1 MLYGGSLCCLIEGRH
16 ALWKD
21 SILSVGGWHAVWG
34 IRVVSWIAWCYVLG
48 GLYTLYSTYSVR
60 LLVSVWLMVNV
71 RLVLLIVPRMYHHSI
86 GSWKPS
92 TTVTKN
98 RGLLKYSVL
107 LVS

>member
-1 MLYGGSLCCLIEGRH
+1 MLYGRTLYC
-16 ALWKD
+16 
-21 SILSVGGWHAVWG
+21 SVGGWHAVWG
-34 IRVVSWIAWCYVLG
+34 IHVVSWIAWCYVLG

-60 LLVSVWLMVNV
+60 LLVSVRLMVNV

-98 RGLLKYSVL
+98 RRLLKYSV
-107 LVS
+107 V

>member
-1 MLYGGSLCCLIEGRH
+1 MLYGRTLYC
-16 ALWKD
+16 
-21 SILSVGGWHAVWG
+21 SVGGWHAVWG
-34 IRVVSWIAWCYVLG
+34 IRVVPWIAWCYVLG

-71 RLVLLIVPRMYHHSI
+71 RLILLIVPRMYHHSI